1 MLVLIVLT
9 FFIFLILWLGD
20 FYLTKKVIR
29 KKGIGLEL
37 NPLMKIYAF
46 RGRFV
51 YLFKALE
58 IGIFFYLI
66 YFLTTVSN
74 SMTPFYILLVYIFLY
89 SVLVSNNSWIYF
101 KAFKRP
107 SKALNYI
114 FMAVAIVLILFLYL
128 SFVEYETL
136 TASYSQLL
144 KCKFGYKDLEVKC
157 EKNITYIAV
166 DTPEFSDL
174 KSIVDTIDIPIP
186 KP

>member
-1 MLVLIVLT
+1 MLILVFLT
-9 FFIFLILWLGD
+9 FSVFLILWLGD

-37 NPLMKIYAF
+37 NPLMRIYSF

-51 YLFKALE
+51 YIFKAME

-74 SMTPFYILLVYIFLY
+74 STTPFYILLVYIFLY
-89 SVLVSNNSWIYF
+89 SILVSNNSWIYF
-101 KAFKRP
+101 KVFKKP

-114 FMAVAIVLILFLYL
+114 FMAVSIVLILFLYL

-136 TASYSQLL
+136 TISYTQLL
-144 KCKFGYKDLEVKC
+144 QCKSDYKTLGVQC
-157 EKNITYIAV
+157 EKNITV
-166 DTPEFSDL
+166 DTSEFSDL
-174 KSIVDTIDIPIP
+174 KNIVDTINIPIP